1 MTVLGWILGITAIFC
16 GIILM
21 WHGISKES
29 VGYLLWGLLIVLAN
43 LYIIFSGIQ
52 KDEKRKEAEQEEV
65 QRTIPTA
72 LDVYRGRTTLQITY
86 KDSIPI
92 DTVVVFKDSI

>member
-16 GIILM
+16 GIMLM

-52 KDEKRKEAEQEEV
+52 KDEKRKEAEQEV
-65 QRTIPTA
+65 QHAVPTA
-72 LDVYRGRTTLQITY
+72 LDVYRGKTTLQITY
-86 KDSIPI
+86 RDSIPV
-92 DTVVVFKDSI
+92 DTVVIFKDEI

>member
-1 MTVLGWILGITAIFC
+1 MTVLGWILGIIAICC
-16 GIILM
+16 GLMLM
-21 WHGISKES
+21 WHGLKEES
-29 VGYLLWGLLIVLAN
+29 VGYLLWGFLIVMAN
-43 LYIIFSGIQ
+43 LYIIISAKQ
-52 KDEKRKEAEQEEV
+52 KEAEQEA
-65 QRTIPTA
+65 RSIPTA

>member
-1 MTVLGWILGITAIFC
+1 MTVLGWILGITAIIC

-52 KDEKRKEAEQEEV
+52 KDEKRKEAEQEEA

-92 DTVVVFKDSI
+92 DTVVVFKDEI

>member
-1 MTVLGWILGITAIFC
+1 MTVLGWILSITAILC
-16 GIILM
+16 GIMLM
-21 WHGISKES
+21 WHGLKEES

-52 KDEKRKEAEQEEV
+52 KDEKRKEAKQEEV